1 VCRFDKDNNA
11 PGKVKGVEI
20 DKVREK
26 LVALLTDGNNPAWKW
41 FPNNAAISAMADFLV
56 DNGATFVEESAA
68 FGKWIPVT
76 EELPIF
82 TPGRRRS
89 VLVTLEDHDGKRLV
103 TTAKYNEEFDE
114 WVEFKDYR
122 YMDFKV
128 LAWMPKPYRYG
139 GA

>member
-1 VCRFDKDNNA
+1 MTIDN
-11 PGKVKGVEI
+11 GQLTVQERLIG
-20 DKVREK
+20 
-26 LVALLTDGNNPAWKW
+26 LLTDSHNPAWKW
-41 FPNNAAISAMADFLV
+41 FPNNAEMAALADFLIA
-56 DNGATFVEESAA
+56 NGVTFVEKSAA

-76 EELPIF
+76 EQLPIF

-89 VLVTLEDHDGKRLV
+89 VLVTLEDREGKRLV

-122 YMDFKV
+122 YTDFKV